1 VVLSSFVK
9 LNQLVVT
16 GKRVTTWTTIAGSFT
31 TRKVAKLH
39 CKTPE
44 LSTSKEVEWPCQ
56 VYEHTDRES
65 TPYDLI
71 LGVDL
76 LTQLKMVLDFEKR
89 TLRWGDNE
97 VEMKERGVVTDT
109 DALQLLYKT
118 SQESTVSKAAE
129 ERQAKNT

>member
-9 LNQLVVT
+9 LNQLVDT
-16 GKRVTTWTTIAGSFT
+16 GKRVATWTTTAGSFT

-39 CKTPE
+39 FEMPK
-44 LSTSKEVEWPCQ
+44 LSTSKEVEWP
-56 VYEHTDRES
+56 YHLDEHTDRES

-71 LGVDL
+71 PGVDL

-89 TLRWGDNE
+89 TLRWGDSK

-129 ERQAKNT
+129 ERQAENT